1 MTERVQKMWEAFCG
15 ELTQEP
21 TDDMKK
27 ALATALRTFSDNM
40 NGYPI
45 ILYKIADELE
55 ALK

>member
-27 ALATALRTFSDNM
+27 ALATSLRTFSDNM
-40 NGYPI
+40 NG
-45 ILYKIADELE
+45 
-55 ALK
+55 